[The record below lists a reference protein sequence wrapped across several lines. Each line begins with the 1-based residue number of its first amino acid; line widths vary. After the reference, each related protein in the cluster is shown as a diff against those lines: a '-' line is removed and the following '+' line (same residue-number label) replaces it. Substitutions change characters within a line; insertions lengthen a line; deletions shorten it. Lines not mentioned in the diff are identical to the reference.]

1 MLDPEQYVGVPRGPY
16 CRRCRE
22 RVVSLDE
29 SGVCYDGCDCE
40 GREDDSPRRQEA
52 IRQLHRDTARML
64 RRQGFAE
71 RAAIHEF
78 FAGRV

>member
-1 MLDPEQYVGVPRGPY
+1 MRDLDQIDSDVAICGY
-16 CRRCRE
+16 CGK
-22 RVVSLDE
+22 RVVTRRVARYE
-29 SGVCYDGCDCE
+29 HEDCE
-40 GREDDSPRRQEA
+40 GREDDSPRRREA